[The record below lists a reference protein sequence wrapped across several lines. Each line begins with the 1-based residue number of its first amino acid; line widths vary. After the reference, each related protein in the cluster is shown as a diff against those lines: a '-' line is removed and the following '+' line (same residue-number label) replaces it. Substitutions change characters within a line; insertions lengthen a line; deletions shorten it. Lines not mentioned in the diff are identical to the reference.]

1 MRAMRGAFESKVRR
15 QVHSLKE
22 EPHRKL
28 LFKIADKRRKW
39 LGCRAQRDA
48 RRWTPREAFE
58 LLLIEY
64 LGLTRDTV
72 PIVSEKDDEI
82 VWDSMNECPTL
93 DACNRLGLDT
103 KAVCREVYEKS
114 TQAFLSELDPQLR
127 FWRSYDHIRPHA
139 PSCRE
144 AIYRIDFESM
154 MRLAIEEAEISR
166 SAGDEASGAVLVL
179 GQEVIA
185 TGHDTVLEHDEPSAH
200 AAMRAIRKGN
210 KSLDDSNLCGG
221 VLFTTC
227 EPCAICTAQAIRANL
242 TTIVYGAARRGSTNT
257 GKRRSSSSCRA
268 VVERAPIWLEVI
280 GGVLEEECK
289 SLFL

>member
-22 EPHRKL
+22 EPHSKL
-28 LFKIADKRRKW
+28 LFETANKRRKW
-39 LGCRAQRDA
+39 LGCRARRDA
-48 RRWTPREAFE
+48 ETWTPREAFE

-64 LGLTRDTV
+64 MGLTRDTV
-72 PIVSEKDDEI
+72 PIVSEKEDEI

-103 KAVCREVYEKS
+103 KVVCRDVYEKS
-114 TQAFLSELDPQLR
+114 TQAFLSDLDPQLR
-127 FWRSYDHIRPHA
+127 FWRSYDLIRPHA
-139 PSCRE
+139 PACRE

-166 SAGDEASGAVLVL
+166 SAGNEASGAVLVW

-185 TGHDTVLEHDEPSAH
+185 TDHETVFEDHEPSAH

-210 KSLDDSNLCGG
+210 KSLDDCNLCGG

-242 TTIVYGAARRGSTNT
+242 TTIVYGAALEDAANT
-257 GKRRSSSSCRA
+257 GKRRISSSCEQ
-268 VVERAPIWLEVI
+268 VVERAHIWLEVI
-280 GGVLEEECK
+280 GGVLEEECRSV
-289 SLFL
+289 SL